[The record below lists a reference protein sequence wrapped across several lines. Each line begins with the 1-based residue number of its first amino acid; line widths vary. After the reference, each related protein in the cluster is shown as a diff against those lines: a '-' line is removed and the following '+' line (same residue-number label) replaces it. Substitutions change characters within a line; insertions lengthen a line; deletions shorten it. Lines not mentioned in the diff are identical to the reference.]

1 MDFIIRKATIKDIP
15 VISMIKVK
23 GWQTAYKGMIDDDY
37 LNNMNIN
44 RTIEKNTKSFDRYPF
59 VVAESN
65 NEIIG
70 FCGFDYGNIEDL
82 DDNCDCELRGI
93 YVRPDLKRNGI
104 GKKLIRYVMNL
115 FLRADKRKM
124 ILWCLKEN
132 IPSRKFYETM
142 GGKESSTKTS
152 KFGEKEYEI
161 ISYIFELDSE
171 LELVFPT
178 KEMQKEIEEY
188 VQEFYDN
195 GDTLNGIGGYTRI
208 NNFDIWLDKVNKDLS
223 KKTIS
228 QERIPATLY
237 FTRRKSDKRIVGN
250 LQIRHYLDEKL
261 LKYGGHIGDSVR
273 PSERKKGYATEQI
286 RLALKKCKELGI
298 DRVMMDCDKSNIASA
313 KSIMNNSGIL
323 ENEVMIDGEL
333 NQRYWISLKKR
344 YANRYEFQKN
354 TIYKIKS
361 INSDE
366 FTGDVCYYKFKS
378 INRKINISNGTCI
391 LDNNYEWLEFYDYN
405 SKIKLSALYNNKKEI
420 IEWYFDIAREIGN
433 ENGCPYEDDLYL
445 DVVVNPNGEILLLDE
460 DELKEAFDRLEV
472 SQETYDM
479 AYNEANNLMEKLKGN
494 KDKLEK
500 FTNRY
505 LKDLEVI
512 I

>member
-1 MDFIIRKATIKDIP
+1 
-15 VISMIKVK
+15 
-23 GWQTAYKGMIDDDY
+23 
-37 LNNMNIN
+37 
-44 RTIEKNTKSFDRYPF
+44 
-59 VVAESN
+59 
-65 NEIIG
+65 
-70 FCGFDYGNIEDL
+70 
-82 DDNCDCELRGI
+82 
-93 YVRPDLKRNGI
+93 
-104 GKKLIRYVMNL
+104 
-115 FLRADKRKM
+115 
-124 ILWCLKEN
+124 
-132 IPSRKFYETM
+132 
-142 GGKESSTKTS
+142 
-152 KFGEKEYEI
+152 
-161 ISYIFELDSE
+161 
-171 LELVFPT
+171 
-178 KEMQKEIEEY
+178 
-188 VQEFYDN
+188 
-195 GDTLNGIGGYTRI
+195 
-208 NNFDIWLDKVNKDLS
+208 
-223 KKTIS
+223 
-228 QERIPATLY
+228 
-237 FTRRKSDKRIVGN
+237 
-250 LQIRHYLDEKL
+250 
-261 LKYGGHIGDSVR
+261 
-273 PSERKKGYATEQI
+273 
-286 RLALKKCKELGI
+286 
-298 DRVMMDCDKSNIASA
+298 MDCDKSNIASA

-378 INRKINISNGTCI
+378 INGKINISNGTCI

-472 SQETYDM
+472 SKETYDM

>member
-1 MDFIIRKATIKDIP
+1 MQLNEFIGKLN
-15 VISMIKVK
+15 KVK
-23 GWQTAYKGMIDDDY
+23 DEKGNNID
-37 LNNMNIN
+37 LIA
-44 RTIEKNTKSFDRYPF
+44 KLF
-59 VVAESN
+59 
-65 NEIIG
+65 NEIA
-70 FCGFDYGNIEDL
+70 
-82 DDNCDCELRGI
+82 
-93 YVRPDLKRNGI
+93 PK
-104 GKKLIRYVMNL
+104 
-115 FLRADKRKM
+115 
-124 ILWCLKEN
+124 
-132 IPSRKFYETM
+132 YE
-142 GGKESSTKTS
+142 GR
-152 KFGEKEYEI
+152 
-161 ISYIFELDSE
+161 
-171 LELVFPT
+171 V
-178 KEMQKEIEEY
+178 
-188 VQEFYDN
+188 
-195 GDTLNGIGGYTRI
+195 GGYTRI

>member
-1 MDFIIRKATIKDIP
+1 
-15 VISMIKVK
+15 
-23 GWQTAYKGMIDDDY
+23 
-37 LNNMNIN
+37 
-44 RTIEKNTKSFDRYPF
+44 
-59 VVAESN
+59 
-65 NEIIG
+65 
-70 FCGFDYGNIEDL
+70 
-82 DDNCDCELRGI
+82 
-93 YVRPDLKRNGI
+93 
-104 GKKLIRYVMNL
+104 
-115 FLRADKRKM
+115 
-124 ILWCLKEN
+124 
-132 IPSRKFYETM
+132 
-142 GGKESSTKTS
+142 
-152 KFGEKEYEI
+152 
-161 ISYIFELDSE
+161 
-171 LELVFPT
+171 
-178 KEMQKEIEEY
+178 MQ
-188 VQEFYDN
+188 
-195 GDTLNGIGGYTRI
+195 
-208 NNFDIWLDKVNKDLS
+208 
-223 KKTIS
+223 
-228 QERIPATLY
+228 
-237 FTRRKSDKRIVGN
+237 
-250 LQIRHYLDEKL
+250 
-261 LKYGGHIGDSVR
+261 
-273 PSERKKGYATEQI
+273 
-286 RLALKKCKELGI
+286 
-298 DRVMMDCDKSNIASA
+298 
-313 KSIMNNSGIL
+313 
-323 ENEVMIDGEL
+323 
-333 NQRYWISLKKR
+333 
-344 YANRYEFQKN
+344 YEFQKN

>member
-1 MDFIIRKATIKDIP
+1 
-15 VISMIKVK
+15 
-23 GWQTAYKGMIDDDY
+23 
-37 LNNMNIN
+37 
-44 RTIEKNTKSFDRYPF
+44 
-59 VVAESN
+59 
-65 NEIIG
+65 
-70 FCGFDYGNIEDL
+70 
-82 DDNCDCELRGI
+82 
-93 YVRPDLKRNGI
+93 
-104 GKKLIRYVMNL
+104 
-115 FLRADKRKM
+115 
-124 ILWCLKEN
+124 
-132 IPSRKFYETM
+132 
-142 GGKESSTKTS
+142 
-152 KFGEKEYEI
+152 
-161 ISYIFELDSE
+161 
-171 LELVFPT
+171 
-178 KEMQKEIEEY
+178 
-188 VQEFYDN
+188 
-195 GDTLNGIGGYTRI
+195 
-208 NNFDIWLDKVNKDLS
+208 
-223 KKTIS
+223 
-228 QERIPATLY
+228 
-237 FTRRKSDKRIVGN
+237 
-250 LQIRHYLDEKL
+250 
-261 LKYGGHIGDSVR
+261 
-273 PSERKKGYATEQI
+273 
-286 RLALKKCKELGI
+286 LKKCKELGI

>member
-1 MDFIIRKATIKDIP
+1 
-15 VISMIKVK
+15 
-23 GWQTAYKGMIDDDY
+23 
-37 LNNMNIN
+37 
-44 RTIEKNTKSFDRYPF
+44 
-59 VVAESN
+59 
-65 NEIIG
+65 
-70 FCGFDYGNIEDL
+70 
-82 DDNCDCELRGI
+82 
-93 YVRPDLKRNGI
+93 
-104 GKKLIRYVMNL
+104 
-115 FLRADKRKM
+115 
-124 ILWCLKEN
+124 
-132 IPSRKFYETM
+132 
-142 GGKESSTKTS
+142 
-152 KFGEKEYEI
+152 
-161 ISYIFELDSE
+161 
-171 LELVFPT
+171 
-178 KEMQKEIEEY
+178 
-188 VQEFYDN
+188 
-195 GDTLNGIGGYTRI
+195 
-208 NNFDIWLDKVNKDLS
+208 
-223 KKTIS
+223 
-228 QERIPATLY
+228 
-237 FTRRKSDKRIVGN
+237 
-250 LQIRHYLDEKL
+250 
-261 LKYGGHIGDSVR
+261 
-273 PSERKKGYATEQI
+273 
-286 RLALKKCKELGI
+286 
-298 DRVMMDCDKSNIASA
+298 MDCDKSNIASA

>member
-1 MDFIIRKATIKDIP
+1 M
-15 VISMIKVK
+15 
-23 GWQTAYKGMIDDDY
+23 
-37 LNNMNIN
+37 
-44 RTIEKNTKSFDRYPF
+44 
-59 VVAESN
+59 
-65 NEIIG
+65 
-70 FCGFDYGNIEDL
+70 
-82 DDNCDCELRGI
+82 
-93 YVRPDLKRNGI
+93 
-104 GKKLIRYVMNL
+104 
-115 FLRADKRKM
+115 
-124 ILWCLKEN
+124 
-132 IPSRKFYETM
+132 
-142 GGKESSTKTS
+142 
-152 KFGEKEYEI
+152 
-161 ISYIFELDSE
+161 
-171 LELVFPT
+171 
-178 KEMQKEIEEY
+178 
-188 VQEFYDN
+188 
-195 GDTLNGIGGYTRI
+195 
-208 NNFDIWLDKVNKDLS
+208 
-223 KKTIS
+223 
-228 QERIPATLY
+228 
-237 FTRRKSDKRIVGN
+237 
-250 LQIRHYLDEKL
+250 
-261 LKYGGHIGDSVR
+261 
-273 PSERKKGYATEQI
+273 
-286 RLALKKCKELGI
+286 KKCKELGI

-391 LDNNYEWLEFYDYN
+391 LDNNCEWLEFYDYN